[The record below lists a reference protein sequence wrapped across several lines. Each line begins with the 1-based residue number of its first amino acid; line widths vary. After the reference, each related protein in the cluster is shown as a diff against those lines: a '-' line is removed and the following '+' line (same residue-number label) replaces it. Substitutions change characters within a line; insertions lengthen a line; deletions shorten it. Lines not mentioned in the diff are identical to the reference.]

1 MVGGMPSLTQPV
13 LAPKNTACWVGVRH
27 PQGPLPVAP
36 KWEPWGEQSPGCRGL
51 TSSGKVRQCVEGEQ
65 GSWVGSAVKCDPN
78 TLVRTHIPSP
88 GSRSSIHLH
97 PGEDRSGLIFLVSLG
112 SWQRAQLWA
121 PSWGGG
127 SKAVRLSWPASPVQ
141 VRCCQTCKSRPHLTA
156 PSFMLMPLWSTLGC
170 G

>member
-1 MVGGMPSLTQPV
+1 MPSLTQPV

-78 TLVRTHIPSP
+78 TLVRTHILPAPQAAEAASTSIWERIAAGLFSLCPWGP
-88 GSRSSIHLH
+88 GRGLSS
-97 PGEDRSGLIFLVSLG
+97 GNRVGAG
-112 SWQRAQLWA
+112 A
-121 PSWGGG
+121 PRRQ
-127 SKAVRLSWPASPVQ
+127 AVRLSWPASPVQ

>member
-65 GSWVGSAVKCDPN
+65 GSWG
-78 TLVRTHIPSP
+78 
-88 GSRSSIHLH
+88 G
-97 PGEDRSGLIFLVSLG
+97 
-112 SWQRAQLWA
+112 A
-121 PSWGGG
+121 P
-127 SKAVRLSWPASPVQ
+127 
-141 VRCCQTCKSRPHLTA
+141 
-156 PSFMLMPLWSTLGC
+156 
-170 G
+170 